1 MLELEVYCC
10 WVVNISPGLVAS
22 VAWLLVLGACDSD
35 DSKNAGDGGAS
46 DVGAGSTFEKNLT
59 GTFSFGGVT
68 LPCKVSSQLFPASKE
83 YSIVCDNS
91 DDSNNYRF
99 VQVTFKN
106 EVSARLP
113 QALKFK
119 APFAFT
125 PEDHPDADTVSVD
138 YFDKDGNITAGEA
151 STGSSGVSVSGGRN
165 VLTLKDVSLGNVTKT
180 RSGTI
185 SATVNF

>member
-99 VQVTFKN
+99 VQVTWIRT
-106 EVSARLP
+106 ARSQRAKL
-113 QALKFK
+113 Q
-119 APFAFT
+119 
-125 PEDHPDADTVSVD
+125 PDRQTS
-138 YFDKDGNITAGEA
+138 
-151 STGSSGVSVSGGRN
+151 R
-165 VLTLKDVSLGNVTKT
+165 SLVA
-180 RSGTI
+180 
-185 SATVNF
+185 ATS